1 MDDFPVSVY
10 LDPPSLGF
18 KYTQPKWQTA
28 LPKNNFVPLPEN
40 LRGVVAEGQGF
51 FRFLTNDIPQ
61 GLGMTLSNAGQQ
73 WE

>member
-10 LDPPSLGF
+10 LDPPSPGF

-28 LPKNNFVPLPEN
+28 LPKNNTVPLPEN

-61 GLGMTLSNAGQQ
+61 GLGTSLSNVGQQ